1 MFGSMKKLFIFV
13 MVFSLFVGCFA
24 RIAYAEAKIGYVDIR
39 KAFYEY
45 EKTKALRNDVEKKAE
60 EYEKTR
66 EEKIKELSKL
76 RDEVDL
82 LEGKAKAAK
91 EDQINGLLVKL
102 QAFDRDER
110 QKLMNSEN
118 EMYKAGIED
127 IAKAAQQIGAQESYD
142 FILDSR
148 NVMYAKETF
157 DLTDKV
163 VVILNKEK

>member
-1 MFGSMKKLFIFV
+1 MFGSIKKLFIFI
-13 MVFSLFVGCFA
+13 MVFVLFVVCFTG
-24 RIAYAEAKIGYVDIR
+24 IAYAEAKIGYVDIR

-66 EEKIKELSKL
+66 EAKIKELSKL

-82 LEGKAKAAK
+82 LEGKAKEAK
-91 EDQINGLLVKL
+91 EDQLNGLLVKL
-102 QAFDRDER
+102 QAYDRDER

-118 EMYKAGIED
+118 EMYKEGIED
-127 IAKAAQQIGAQESYD
+127 IAKAAQQIGAQENYD

-163 VVILNKEK
+163 VAILNK